1 MIYFPLCVCVHGP
14 PFILAE
20 MTLAAFEQELRHPL
34 KTPLILLPLLA
45 SFFLLPVKKL
55 QQMAETDSKHIVV
68 VHPFTAASALLFRR
82 ATGAMQ
88 R

>member
-34 KTPLILLPLLA
+34 KTPLLLFQLLA
-45 SFFLLPVKKL
+45 ASFLLPVKKL
-55 QQMAETDSKHIVV
+55 QQMAETDSKHVV